1 MTGYGLVNLKD
12 MIQEL
17 GEGRTKEILSE
28 FSCPLNKDVEFFLH
42 CKAIE
47 FARQGIAQTQLLN
60 PRRCGTVTCPAPFFI
75 PHYTAEVLRFFHSL
89 LTVRAHR
96 FFNSPFFHGREGLP
110 SFSGQAKT
118 SSLFIVLAGIRSCKS
133 IIRSV
138 SGFVHEK
145 NVKSCKRN
153 RKTKN

>member
-47 FARQGIAQTQLLN
+47 FARQGIAQTQLVVILQ
-60 PRRCGTVTCPAPFFI
+60 RQTSAGGIFYTVKQSA
-75 PHYTAEVLRFFHSL
+75 R
-89 LTVRAHR
+89 
-96 FFNSPFFHGREGLP
+96 NSTQEH
-110 SFSGQAKT
+110 
-118 SSLFIVLAGIRSCKS
+118 
-133 IIRSV
+133 
-138 SGFVHEK
+138 
-145 NVKSCKRN
+145 
-153 RKTKN
+153 

>member
-47 FARQGIAQTQLLN
+47 FARQGIAQT
-60 PRRCGTVTCPAPFFI
+60 
-75 PHYTAEVLRFFHSL
+75 
-89 LTVRAHR
+89 
-96 FFNSPFFHGREGLP
+96 
-110 SFSGQAKT
+110 
-118 SSLFIVLAGIRSCKS
+118 
-133 IIRSV
+133 
-138 SGFVHEK
+138 
-145 NVKSCKRN
+145 
-153 RKTKN
+153 

>member
-47 FARQGIAQTQLLN
+47 FARQGIAQTQLVVTSYKDKPVLVGYFTLSN
-60 PRRCGTVTCPAPFFI
+60 KVLEIPRKNILIQRDFTTESFAVCGFCTLENKIAILVA
-75 PHYTAEVLRFFHSL
+75 
-89 LTVRAHR
+89 
-96 FFNSPFFHGREGLP
+96 
-110 SFSGQAKT
+110 
-118 SSLFIVLAGIRSCKS
+118 
-133 IIRSV
+133 II
-138 SGFVHEK
+138 
-145 NVKSCKRN
+145 
-153 RKTKN
+153 

>member
-47 FARQGIAQTQLLN
+47 FARQGIAQTQLV
-60 PRRCGTVTCPAPFFI
+60 VTSLTKTNQCWWDI
-75 PHYTAEVLRFFHSL
+75 LHCQTKCSKFHARTL
-89 LTVRAHR
+89 
-96 FFNSPFFHGREGLP
+96 
-110 SFSGQAKT
+110 
-118 SSLFIVLAGIRSCKS
+118 
-133 IIRSV
+133 
-138 SGFVHEK
+138 
-145 NVKSCKRN
+145 VKMLQ
-153 RKTKN
+153 RK

>member
-1 MTGYGLVNLKD
+1 MIVVPCGLPGIPWRAFCLPLRLETAGGVCAFIK
-12 MIQEL
+12 QGAPG
-17 GEGRTKEILSE
+17 GE
-28 FSCPLNKDVEFFLH
+28 
-42 CKAIE
+42 
-47 FARQGIAQTQLLN
+47 LLN

-138 SGFVHEK
+138 RGFVHEK

>member
-47 FARQGIAQTQLLN
+47 FARQGIAQTQLV
-60 PRRCGTVTCPAPFFI
+60 VTSYKDKP
-75 PHYTAEVLRFFHSL
+75 VLVGYFTLSNKVLELSL
-89 LTVRAHR
+89 IH
-96 FFNSPFFHGREGLP
+96 
-110 SFSGQAKT
+110 
-118 SSLFIVLAGIRSCKS
+118 I
-133 IIRSV
+133 
-138 SGFVHEK
+138 
-145 NVKSCKRN
+145 
-153 RKTKN
+153 

>member
-47 FARQGIAQTQLLN
+47 FARQGIAQTQLVVTSYKLQ
-60 PRRCGTVTCPAPFFI
+60 RQTSAGGIFYTVKQSA
-75 PHYTAEVLRFFHSL
+75 R
-89 LTVRAHR
+89 
-96 FFNSPFFHGREGLP
+96 NSTQEH
-110 SFSGQAKT
+110 
-118 SSLFIVLAGIRSCKS
+118 
-133 IIRSV
+133 
-138 SGFVHEK
+138 
-145 NVKSCKRN
+145 
-153 RKTKN
+153 